1 MVIPAA
7 ATDIVE
13 TDIPARLDRL
23 PWSRFHTLVVVALGI
38 TWILDG
44 LEVTLAGSIAG
55 ALQESPVL
63 HFDAEEVGLVGTA
76 YLIGAVT
83 GAVLF
88 GYLTDRL
95 GRRKLFMVTLG
106 VYLAATAAT
115 ALSWD
120 FWSFAVFRVLTGAGI
135 GGEYA
140 AINSAIQELIP
151 ARYRGRTDLAINGS
165 FWLGAALGAMGAV
178 VLLQPGLLPPDW
190 GWRAAFGIGALL
202 GLGILF
208 LRQWIPE
215 SPRWLMLHARTEE
228 CEAVLCGIEERVL
241 ARPGAKPLAEAGARL
256 RLVAASHTP
265 ILRMIRAILRDY
277 PRRAVLGLVLMA
289 SQAFFYNA
297 IFFSYALVLT
307 RFYGVP
313 SDAIGWYMLPF
324 AIGNF
329 MGPLLL
335 GPLFDTLGR
344 KPMIAFTY
352 AISGVLLAI
361 VGWLFREEMVDAV
374 TLTICWSGIFF
385 FASAA
390 ASAAYLTVSE
400 SFPLEA
406 RALAIAFFYAVGT
419 AIGGVAAPW
428 LFGML
433 VGSGDRGAVFLG
445 YLFGAVLMV
454 GAAIVELL
462 IGVRAERQPLESV
475 ARPLSSIE

>member
-1 MVIPAA
+1 MHDASAVI
-7 ATDIVE
+7 E
-13 TDIPARLDRL
+13 TDVPARLDRL
-23 PWSRFHTLVVVALGI
+23 PWARFHTLVIIALGI
-38 TWILDG
+38 TWVLDG
-44 LEVTLAGSIAG
+44 LEVTIAGSITG

-63 HFDAEEVGLVGTA
+63 RFTPAEVGLVATA
-76 YLIGAVT
+76 YLAGAVA
-83 GAVLF
+83 GALVF

-95 GRRKLFMVTLG
+95 GRRKLFFITLG
-106 VYLAATAAT
+106 LYLTATAAT
-115 ALSWD
+115 AFSWD
-120 FWSFAVFRVLTGAGI
+120 FWSFALFRLLTGAGI

-151 ARYRGRTDLAINGS
+151 ARFRGRTDLAVNGS
-165 FWLGAALGAMGAV
+165 FWIGAALGALGAV
-178 VLLQPGLLPPDW
+178 VLLQPGLMPPDW
-190 GWRAAFGIGALL
+190 GWRAAFGIGAVL

-228 CEAVLCGIEERVL
+228 CEKVINGIEERVL
-241 ARPGAKPLAEAGARL
+241 ARPGAKPLAESAARL
-256 RLVAASHTP
+256 RLVAAAHTP
-265 ILRMIRAILRDY
+265 ILRMIGAILRDY
-277 PRRAVLGLVLMA
+277 PQRAVLGLVLMT

-307 RFYGVP
+307 RFYDVP

-324 AIGNF
+324 ALGNF

-344 KPMIAFTY
+344 KPMITFTY
-352 AISGVLLAI
+352 AISGILLAI
-361 VGWLFREEMVDAV
+361 VGWFFREEMVDAA

-419 AIGGVAAPW
+419 AIGGVASPW
-428 LFGML
+428 LFGVL
-433 VGSGDRGAVFLG
+433 VGTGNRGDVFLG
-445 YLFGAVLMV
+445 YLLGAALMI
-454 GAAIVELL
+454 GAAIVELA

-475 ARPLSSIE
+475 ARPISALE